1 MKKLIAKCAACELVL
16 ISCGCVS
23 VAGRAVGTTWGRPY
37 AGTCLAITFS
47 EDEPI
52 LWADVPFD
60 AVLDTAF
67 LPVDAAIGLFN
78 H

>member
-1 MKKLIAKCAACELVL
+1 MKKLIAKCAACALAA
-16 ISCGCVS
+16 ISCGCMS
-23 VAGRAVGTTWGRPY
+23 VAGRVAGTTWGSPY

-47 EDEPI
+47 DKEPI